1 MMFVSDHKALRYFL
15 TLENYTK
22 TEKGG
27 HRSRNDEGTIW
38 HSTQLLKPLI
48 LLVLH
53 QTQLQCFRVKSMS
66 IVFTANPVT
75 VRPCK
80 GRTIILL

>member
-38 HSTQLLKPLI
+38 DST
-48 LLVLH
+48 
-53 QTQLQCFRVKSMS
+53 
-66 IVFTANPVT
+66 
-75 VRPCK
+75 
-80 GRTIILL
+80 